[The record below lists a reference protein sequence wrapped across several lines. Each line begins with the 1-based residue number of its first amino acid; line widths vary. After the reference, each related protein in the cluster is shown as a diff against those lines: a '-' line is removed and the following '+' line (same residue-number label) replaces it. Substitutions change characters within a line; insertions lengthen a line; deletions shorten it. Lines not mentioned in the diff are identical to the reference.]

1 MAPRFLASAFAAGPS
16 LLILLCLLVRHNTKF
31 DPGKEQIQ
39 TLAKI
44 VTYAI
49 LVNIFLFF
57 CEVFTVFYSSIPEHT
72 MHFKYLFLGLEGK
85 HQLVPF
91 MWFSMVGMITA
102 ALLMVNP
109 KVRANETT
117 LAYCCA
123 LIIIT
128 TYIDKGLGL
137 IQRASFPTPWSISPN
152 TGPPGLEAMITLGI
166 WAAGFFVLALLFKIA
181 VSIKEEVRA

>member
-1 MAPRFLASAFAAGPS
+1 MRN
-16 LLILLCLLVRHNTKF
+16 NTKF

-57 CEVFTVFYSSIPEHT
+57 CEIFTVFYSHIPDH
-72 MHFKYLFLGLEGK
+72 MLHFKYLFVGLEGK
-85 HQLVPF
+85 GQLVPF
-91 MWFSMVGMITA
+91 MWFSMVGMIGA
-102 ALLMVNP
+102 ALAMVNP

-117 LAYCCA
+117 LACVCG

-137 IQRASFPTPWSISPN
+137 IS
-152 TGPPGLEAMITLGI
+152 
-166 WAAGFFVLALLFKIA
+166 AGFIPNPLEHITEYWPTRSGSHDHPGHLGRRLF
-181 VSIKEEVRA
+181 RADGRCLNRRLHQGRGSGLTD